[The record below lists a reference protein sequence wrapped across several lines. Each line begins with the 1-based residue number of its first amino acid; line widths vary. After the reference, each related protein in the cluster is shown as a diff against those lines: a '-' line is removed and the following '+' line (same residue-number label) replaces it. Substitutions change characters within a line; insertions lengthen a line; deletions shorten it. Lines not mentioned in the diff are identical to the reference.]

1 MRSTSDG
8 PAIGTGPA
16 AEAGKA
22 ADAYFVVYRHTVYD
36 HDYDHDTHGHNNAAE
51 EHYGHHDHNYGADVL
66 LGTSDVV
73 LDAIDPFD
81 NPCDHYYPGGSKG
94 HVGHGN
100 FEVVE
105 ILEIV
110 DKHFD
115 DQCLAGS
122 KGHGGAGVILTLLET
137 KMRRRRTRMKLM
149 MMMIFS
155 SCVLT
160 SSSSCHHMRPFVISE
175 IVKIRQTLFTFT

>member
-16 AEAGKA
+16 AEAAEAGKA
-22 ADAYFVVYRHTVYD
+22 AEAAEAGKAYYHTVYD

-51 EHYGHHDHNYGADVL
+51 EHNYGADVL

-73 LDAIDPFD
+73 LDAIGPFD
-81 NPCDHYYPGGSKG
+81 NPYDHYYPGGSKG

-115 DQCLAGS
+115 DQCLA
-122 KGHGGAGVILTLLET
+122 AVDEVVILILDEMT
-137 KMRRRRTRMKLM
+137 KKKMKKKLKR

-155 SCVLT
+155 FYVLT
-160 SSSSCHHMRPFVISE
+160 SSSSCRGIHPFE
-175 IVKIRQTLFTFT
+175 GPEM

>member
-115 DQCLAGS
+115 DQCFA
-122 KGHGGAGVILTLLET
+122 AVDEVVILILDEMT
-137 KMRRRRTRMKLM
+137 KKKMKKMLKKK
-149 MMMIFS
+149 MMMIFFFY
-155 SCVLT
+155 VLT
-160 SSSSCHHMRPFVISE
+160 SSSSCRGIHPFE
-175 IVKIRQTLFTFT
+175 GPEM